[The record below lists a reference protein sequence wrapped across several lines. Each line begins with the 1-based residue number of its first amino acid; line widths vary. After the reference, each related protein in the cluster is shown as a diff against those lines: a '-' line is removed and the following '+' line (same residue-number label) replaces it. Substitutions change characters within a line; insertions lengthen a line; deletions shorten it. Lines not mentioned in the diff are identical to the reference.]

1 MENDDIFKQDTKGL
15 AGGILICD
23 LIDGEKVIFLGK
35 SNIPYKNKFYESF
48 GGRSEKTDI
57 SSLHTAVRE
66 LVEEFF
72 NLRININ
79 ELNKLTYNIKK
90 ANIILNQHQ
99 DNGMSYLID
108 FSGLNFI
115 FQQLCLIYNQLQ
127 KYNNNNNFDYIK
139 YIKERIITEKSFNG
153 LNEIQHIELFK
164 ISDIKNNKINL
175 SLFTNK
181 IINIMIIN
189 F

>member
-1 MENDDIFKQDTKGL
+1 MENEDIFKQDIKGL

-23 LIDGEKVIFLGK
+23 FIDGEKFIFLGK

-48 GGRSEKTDI
+48 GGRYEKTDI
-57 SSLHTAVRE
+57 SSLHTAIRE

-79 ELNKLTYNIKK
+79 DLNNLTYNIKK
-90 ANIILNQHQ
+90 GNIILSQYQ

-108 FSGLNFI
+108 FYGLNFI
-115 FQQLCLIYNQLQ
+115 FQQLCLIYSQLQ
-127 KYNNNNNFDYIK
+127 KYNNDNNFDYIK
-139 YIKERIITEKSFNG
+139 YIKERIVTDKSSNG
-153 LNEIQHIELFK
+153 LNEIQYIELFK

-175 SLFTNK
+175 GLFTKK
-181 IINIMIIN
+181 IINIMIDH
-189 F
+189 